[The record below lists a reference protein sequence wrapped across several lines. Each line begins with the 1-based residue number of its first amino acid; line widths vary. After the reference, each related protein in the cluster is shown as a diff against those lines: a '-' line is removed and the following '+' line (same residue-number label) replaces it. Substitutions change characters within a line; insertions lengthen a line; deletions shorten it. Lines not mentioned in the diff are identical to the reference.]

1 MDDIDPLTG
10 HIENLQTSLTHGAS
24 ASMAGDIASID
35 VGPDGSLR
43 AIRLTDYGRRLDPDT
58 LVEAIVR
65 LHATALAEART
76 SVADAVA
83 RVENDPRLLALRERM
98 TDALNQQPHQQA
110 DAGWTHQQAAST
122 SRCDPTPEDEMDPY
136 YQRKT
141 WLEY

>member
-1 MDDIDPLTG
+1 MNDVDPLTG
-10 HIENLQTSLTHGAS
+10 HIENLEASLTHGAS

-35 VGPDGSLR
+35 VGLDGSIR

-65 LHATALAEART
+65 LHATALRQARN

-83 RVENDPRLLALRERM
+83 RLENDPRLLALRERV
-98 TDALNQQPHQQA
+98 TDAFNQQPHQQA
-110 DAGWTHQQAAST
+110 TPT
-122 SRCDPTPEDEMDPY
+122 PRRDPTPEEEIDPY